1 MEKEIAKIFN
11 KFSTAIGTICT
22 MLTSTFGIEW
32 VLFAGYLLLNI
43 TDYLTGTIKAKMK
56 NVENSNKGLIGIIK
70 KICYWFLIGLSFFIP
85 YLLMLLGNKIN
96 INLDFIMLF
105 GWFTL
110 ACLIINETRSIIE
123 NLIEIGIKVPEFLK
137 IGLEQYQQ
145 IIDSAINKLND
156 KNK

>member
-70 KICYWFLIGLSFFIP
+70 KIWLKSEG
-85 YLLMLLGNKIN
+85 
-96 INLDFIMLF
+96 
-105 GWFTL
+105 
-110 ACLIINETRSIIE
+110 
-123 NLIEIGIKVPEFLK
+123 IEILVLVFNW
-137 IGLEQYQQ
+137 
-145 IIDSAINKLND
+145 IIFFYTISTNAIRK
-156 KNK
+156 

>member
-85 YLLMLLGNKIN
+85 YLLMLLGNK
-96 INLDFIMLF
+96 M
-105 GWFTL
+105 
-110 ACLIINETRSIIE
+110 RSIIE

>member
-11 KFSTAIGTICT
+11 KVTTTISTICT
-22 MLTSTFGIEW
+22 ILTSVFGIEW

-43 TDYLTGTIKAKMK
+43 IDYFTGTIKAKI
-56 NVENSNKGLIGIIK
+56 NNIESSNKGLIGVIK

-85 YLLMLLGNKIN
+85 YLLMLLGTKLN
-96 INLDFIMLF
+96 INLNFIMLF

-110 ACLIINETRSIIE
+110 ACLIINETRSIVE
-123 NLIEIGIKVPEFLK
+123 NLIEIGIKVPKFLK
-137 IGLEQYQQ
+137 IGLEEYQK
-145 IIDSAINKLND
+145 ILDNAISKFNE

>member
-1 MEKEIAKIFN
+1 
-11 KFSTAIGTICT
+11 
-22 MLTSTFGIEW
+22 
-32 VLFAGYLLLNI
+32 
-43 TDYLTGTIKAKMK
+43 
-56 NVENSNKGLIGIIK
+56 
-70 KICYWFLIGLSFFIP
+70 
-85 YLLMLLGNKIN
+85 MLLGNKIN